1 MGTPHL
7 KRKIKEITTSR
18 KKRLKKIIIRM
29 NKYVNKQKK
38 GYNTL
43 DKVLFIMG
51 QAQTRRRV
59 WREPIVGPT

>member
-1 MGTPHL
+1 MGTPRL

-43 DKVLFIMG
+43 D
-51 QAQTRRRV
+51 
-59 WREPIVGPT
+59 

>member
-1 MGTPHL
+1 MGTPRL

-38 GYNTL
+38 GYDTL
-43 DKVLFIMG
+43 D
-51 QAQTRRRV
+51 
-59 WREPIVGPT
+59 